1 MTQDGSFPG
10 RPRGRRARHDA
21 DAPEWQGYDAT
32 PPGEREFPDLEPIL
46 PRDPRGRDGR
56 GPDAQRGYP
65 EGGVPGYPQGGQLA
79 GGYGGG
85 QPGGGPYRSSRYER
99 GQQAGGPYEGGQHE
113 AGQYESGQ
121 YGSGRHG
128 SGQYGADQYGA
139 DQHGAHQYGAH
150 QSGADQSGADQ
161 APWGEQAFPGQ
172 PDEAQSTA
180 QFQAFARAQ
189 LTEDQPSPEFAGHRA
204 GDNAPSWAE
213 PDSEEAFSARWH
225 RRGLDSRGER
235 RAGRRKR
242 RRLLIAAGTVLA
254 VAVGAVVYLLE
265 GGPGAANLGFGSF
278 VTSFLPGEL
287 QQVPDPCSTVPAATL
302 QQYLPGKPKQA
313 APPLNSGATTE
324 CTWTL
329 DSPPTYRVLQV
340 QLQAYSP
347 SGLASG
353 NGSATFAAEDAYQS
367 FENGFTSPG
376 PKSGQPKAAVTDL
389 TGMPGGTQ
397 TSAFQATQ
405 VFNRGGAT
413 TNVAN
418 VFVRYRNVIVTV
430 VVDGLQQS
438 TGGKH
443 YGPVQMSDLTTAA
456 SAVAREMAAQI
467 AK

>member
-1 MTQDGSFPG
+1 MTQQGSFPG

-21 DAPEWQGYDAT
+21 DAPEWQGHDAA
-32 PPGEREFPDLEPIL
+32 PQDEREFPDLEPIR
-46 PRDPRGRDGR
+46 PRDARGRDRR
-56 GPDAQRGYP
+56 GPD
-65 EGGVPGYPQGGQLA
+65 
-79 GGYGGG
+79 G
-85 QPGGGPYRSSRYER
+85 QPGPPPGPGQLPPAGQAGPYQGDYADGGSGRYAA
-99 GQQAGGPYEGGQHE
+99 GQYEGGQ
-113 AGQYESGQ
+113 YERGQ

-128 SGQYGADQYGA
+128 SGQYGSGQYGSGQYGADQYGA
-139 DQHGAHQYGAH
+139 DQYGAG
-150 QSGADQSGADQ
+150 QPGGGQAPRPDQ
-161 APWGEQAFPGQ
+161 APWGEPAYPGQ

-180 QFQAFARAQ
+180 QFQAFARSQ
-189 LTEDQPSPEFAGHRA
+189 LTEDEPSPGFPGHAA
-204 GDNAPSWAE
+204 GDSAPSWAE

-242 RRLLIAAGTVLA
+242 RRLLIAVGTVLA
-254 VAVGAVVYLLE
+254 VAAGAVVYLLE

-313 APPLNSGATTE
+313 APPLNSGASTE

-376 PKSGQPKAAVTDL
+376 PQSGQPKATVTDL

-413 TNVAN
+413 TDVAN

-438 TGGKH
+438 SGKK
-443 YGPVQMSDLTTAA
+443 YGPVRMNDLTTEAN
-456 SAVAREMAAQI
+456 AVAREMASQI